1 MDIHFFARISVRC
14 PRFVESAFS
23 QSSES
28 QGTNRLP
35 PAMGFL
41 SITTRTNSRYL
52 GIALESRE
60 FFMAA
65 IPRA

>member
-1 MDIHFFARISVRC
+1 MDVHFFARISVRC

-23 QSSES
+23 WPSES
-28 QGTNRLP
+28 QGTNAGNRLP

-41 SITTRTNSRYL
+41 SITTRTNLRYL
-52 GIALESRE
+52 ARIAE
-60 FFMAA
+60 FFMVA